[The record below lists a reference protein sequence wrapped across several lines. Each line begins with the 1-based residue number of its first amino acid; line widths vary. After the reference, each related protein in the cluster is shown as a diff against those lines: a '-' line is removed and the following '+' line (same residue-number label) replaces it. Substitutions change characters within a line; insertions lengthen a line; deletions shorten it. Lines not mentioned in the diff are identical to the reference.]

1 MLSFPEEYSAISHYK
16 KKNSAISF
24 FILEQDEL
32 IIMIQSRNF

>member
-16 KKNSAISF
+16 KKKSAISI

-32 IIMIQSRNF
+32 IMIQSRNF